1 MKKRFSKLFLVLIIL
16 VLILSACGLN
26 GPETTVR
33 DFLKAQEKN
42 DFTTMASLVVPEY
55 QEDILNSVLMTMGLS
70 AMIGGAESKYSE
82 LKFDTLSKDGNSATV
97 RVQGSLEVEA
107 MGTPITMPFDYTIPL
122 VKINGKWLIAGE

>member
-1 MKKRFSKLFLVLIIL
+1 MKKRFSKLFLVSIIL

-122 VKINGKWLIAGE
+122 VKINGKWLITGE